1 MKHAH
6 APHGSA
12 LPAPRDLHPMPPTLG
27 ESELPP
33 PPPPPPAAETCA
45 TPEHVR
51 NAAAALRE
59 ARERNGR
66 AVLALAN
73 AEREAKHAGE
83 RVRVAYV
90 AYSVAT
96 SAPFTPKRLAP
107 ADRPAFTWGRDSRRR
122 AAGKRL
128 ARLMRNR
135 ARARITAAALAGA
148 AFVSLLILALS

>member
-6 APHGSA
+6 KPAHA
-12 LPAPRDLHPMPPTLG
+12 AAITAPRDFHPTPP
-27 ESELPP
+27 
-33 PPPPPPAAETCA
+33 AETCA
-45 TPEHVR
+45 APEHVR
-51 NAAAALRE
+51 RAAAALRE
-59 ARERNGR
+59 ARERNAA
-66 AVLALAN
+66 AVIALAS
-73 AEREAKHAGE
+73 AEREAAAAAD

-96 SAPFTPKRLAP
+96 SAPFTPPRLSP

-148 AFVSLLILALS
+148 AFVSLILALS

>member
-1 MKHAH
+1 MKTAHKPAH
-6 APHGSA
+6 AA
-12 LPAPRDLHPMPPTLG
+12 ATPAPRDLHPMPPAFPRSPLG
-27 ESELPP
+27 F
-33 PPPPPPAAETCA
+33 PPPPPAAETCA
-45 TPEHVR
+45 APDHVR

-66 AVLALAN
+66 AVIALAN

-128 ARLMRNR
+128 ARLMQYR
-135 ARARITAAALAGA
+135 ARVRITAAALAGA
-148 AFVSLLILALS
+148 AFVSLLILSLS